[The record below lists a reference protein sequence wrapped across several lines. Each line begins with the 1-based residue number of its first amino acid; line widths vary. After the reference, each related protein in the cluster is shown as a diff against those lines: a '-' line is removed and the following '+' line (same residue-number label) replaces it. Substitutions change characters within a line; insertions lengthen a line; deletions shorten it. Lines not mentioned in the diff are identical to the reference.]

1 MKTQTAAKTN
11 AAKTGTVSPTT
22 KAGAIAETSKAGT
35 AVASVALD
43 FSADAGMGMEGAD
56 KDSFAIPFLAV
67 LQGLSPQI
75 ETVDGAKPGLLI
87 NTVTNE
93 LMTEATVV
101 PVAFQRRYL
110 RWEPRNEGGGF
121 KGMMTVAQ
129 VETLIA
135 DGKAVESTDD
145 QGTTRLMFEGDIL
158 RDTRMHYVLVLK
170 EEGGFTPALISMA
183 GTQVKR
189 SKRWMSQINGI
200 QLRGPNDKLFTP
212 PSFSHMYLIDTE
224 KETNEKG
231 SWYSFVPST
240 IGPVT
245 DAEVY
250 AAAKAFHAQITAGKV
265 TANHAEEAAGAEGG
279 NKTGF

>member
-1 MKTQTAAKTN
+1 MKTQTAKTT
-11 AAKTGTVSPTT
+11 AGKTGNVAP
-22 KAGAIAETSKAGT
+22 ANT
-35 AVASVALD
+35 AVAEKDKTTTAVAVPLLD
-43 FSADAGMGMEGAD
+43 FAADAGMGMEGAD

-75 ETVDGAKPGLLI
+75 ETVEGAKPGLLI
-87 NTVTNE
+87 NTVTNQ
-93 LMTEATVV
+93 LMREATVV

-121 KGMMTVAQ
+121 KGMLTVAA
-129 VETLIA
+129 VEELIA
-135 DGKAVESTDD
+135 NGQAVESTDD
-145 QGTTRLMFEGDIL
+145 QGTTRLMYDGDIL
-158 RDTRMHYVLVLK
+158 RDTRMHYVLVLS
-170 EEGGFTPALISMA
+170 EEGGFTPALLSMA

-200 QLRGPNDKLFTP
+200 QLRDPAGKTFTP
-212 PSFSHMYLIDTE
+212 PSFSHMYLIETE

-245 DAEVY
+245 DPEVY
-250 AAAKAFHAQITAGKV
+250 AAAKAFHAQINAGKV
-265 TANHAEEAAGAEGG
+265 SANHAEEAAATEGDG
-279 NKTGF
+279 KTGGKF